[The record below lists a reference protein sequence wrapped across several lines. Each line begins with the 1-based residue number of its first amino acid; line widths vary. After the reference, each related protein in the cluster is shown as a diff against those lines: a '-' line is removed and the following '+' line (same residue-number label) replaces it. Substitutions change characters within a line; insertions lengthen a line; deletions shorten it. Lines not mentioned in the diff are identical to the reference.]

1 MSDVQIHP
9 TAIVDPRAE
18 IGAGTTIGPYCV
30 IAADVVL
37 GQNCWLQ
44 QHVTLCG
51 PMRAGAGNK
60 FYASCSIGQQ
70 TQDLKY
76 QGEPTYLEIGD
87 ENTFREFVTISRS
100 TTSQGKT
107 RIGNRGT
114 FLAYSHIAHDCM
126 VGDDVVFS
134 NNGTLAGYVE
144 VGDHAVIGG
153 LTAVHQ
159 FCRIGRFAITGG
171 CSKIVQD
178 VPPFMIADGN
188 PAEIRG
194 INLIGLER
202 KNFPPESVKLI
213 KEVFRL
219 IYRSKYNTQQAIE
232 AIRRELPQTEEITQI
247 LQFIEKKRARN
258 YSLSG
263 LPRWRGLAGSALRIF
278 LKFPQQRRCRRV
290 GSSLQRTSDK
300 IDSSLRLVLLDPCVR
315 FLEHHTQNV
324 IAVRI
329 KGSRWPKTICCCR
342 KIPVARFHQ
351 TEVFDH
357 WAVACLRCH
366 LSSQR
371 PEFRRRT

>member
-1 MSDVQIHP
+1 MSDVKIHP
-9 TAIVDPRAE
+9 TAIVDGRAE
-18 IGAGTTIGPYCV
+18 IGAGTIVVPYCIVAANV
-30 IAADVVL
+30 ILGAD
-37 GQNCWLQ
+37 CWLQ
-44 QHVTLCG
+44 HHVTLAG
-51 PMRAGAGNK
+51 PMTAGARNK
-60 FYASCSIGQQ
+60 FYAYCSIGQQ

-114 FLAYSHIAHDCM
+114 FLAYSHIAHDCT

-134 NNGTLAGYVE
+134 NNGTLAGHVE

-202 KNFPPESVKLI
+202 KNFPAETVKLI
-213 KEVFRL
+213 KEAFRL
-219 IYRSKYNTQQAIE
+219 IYRSKYNRQQAIE
-232 AIRRELPQTEEITQI
+232 AIRRELPQTEEITQM
-247 LQFIEKKRARN
+247 LDFIQKSE
-258 YSLSG
+258 
-263 LPRWRGLAGSALRIF
+263 RGIIR
-278 LKFPQQRRCRRV
+278 
-290 GSSLQRTSDK
+290 
-300 IDSSLRLVLLDPCVR
+300 
-315 FLEHHTQNV
+315 
-324 IAVRI
+324 
-329 KGSRWPKTICCCR
+329 
-342 KIPVARFHQ
+342 
-351 TEVFDH
+351 
-357 WAVACLRCH
+357 
-366 LSSQR
+366 
-371 PEFRRRT
+371 

>member
-18 IGAGTTIGPYCV
+18 ISAGTIIGPYCV
-30 IAADVVL
+30 IAANVVL

-51 PMRAGAGNK
+51 PMRAGARNK

-100 TTSQGKT
+100 TTSTGKT
-107 RIGNRGT
+107 RIGDRGT
-114 FLAYSHIAHDCM
+114 FLAYSHIAHDC
-126 VGDDVVFS
+126 VVEDDVVFS
-134 NNGTLAGYVE
+134 NNGTLAGHVE

-178 VPPFMIADGN
+178 VPPFIIPDGN

-194 INLIGLER
+194 INLIGLGR
-202 KNFPPESVKLI
+202 KNFTTESVKAI
-213 KEVFRL
+213 KEAFRL
-219 IYRSKYNTQQAIE
+219 IYRSKLNTGQAIE
-232 AIRRELPQTEEITQI
+232 AVRNQIEPREEVTQLI
-247 LQFIEKKRARN
+247 EFIEK
-258 YSLSG
+258 SE
-263 LPRWRGLAGSALRIF
+263 RGIIR
-278 LKFPQQRRCRRV
+278 
-290 GSSLQRTSDK
+290 
-300 IDSSLRLVLLDPCVR
+300 
-315 FLEHHTQNV
+315 
-324 IAVRI
+324 
-329 KGSRWPKTICCCR
+329 
-342 KIPVARFHQ
+342 
-351 TEVFDH
+351 
-357 WAVACLRCH
+357 
-366 LSSQR
+366 
-371 PEFRRRT
+371 